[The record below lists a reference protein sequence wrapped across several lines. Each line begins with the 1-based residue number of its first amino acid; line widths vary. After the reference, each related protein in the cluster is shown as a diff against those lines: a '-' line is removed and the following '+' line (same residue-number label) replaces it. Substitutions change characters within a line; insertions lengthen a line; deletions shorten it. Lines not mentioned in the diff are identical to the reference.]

1 MTTITLR
8 PNSTVISS
16 DVTLTGGASANAVLS
31 DDSDASYATLTGSA
45 FTFCGLTTS
54 SLPAGAITKQMRG
67 RVRASNGGGT
77 RLNLEASYST
87 EINEQW
93 TFPTIADA
101 TSNYSGAYA
110 PSTPSQTQI
119 DGMLLQVYRSG
130 SGSVRALEAYLDIV
144 YVAKPVV
151 TVTAVSPDPYTASS
165 VVPVSWSN
173 TLDSDGGDQTR
184 YQIRVLT
191 AALDPVSDTGV
202 LVGSVN
208 SAEIGPLPNGDYTVN
223 VRVGQTVNGS
233 THWSDYDSDSFTVT
247 VDTADVD
254 TITATAVDASGKIT
268 VDVAHDGTSEAWEY
282 IEVQR
287 SIDGKTTWQD
297 VRFATYVDC
306 TADTD
311 DFAVDDYEVGNGVDA
326 WYRARA
332 TWIDT
337 GGAVTG
343 DWVETS
349 AAESWS
355 SSDCWLKSPTDPTL
369 NTVVIPEAPVAPL
382 QRSRRQGKFSVVNAA
397 TPIVVSDVRSAR
409 TTSMVIGTTDES
421 EADDVEPL
429 LEEDVLLFHPD
440 STTAG
445 TAHVEGRY
453 WSPGGVTEAFWT
465 DFYSAPRWWFVE
477 LTEVDA
483 PADPTAGR

>member
-8 PNSTVISS
+8 PNSTISTTG
-16 DVTLTGGASANAVLS
+16 VTLTGGASLNAVLS
-31 DDSDASYATLTGSA
+31 DDSDASYAAYVSGGGSG
-45 FTFCGLTTS
+45 THMTTS
-54 SLPAGAITKQMRG
+54 TLPAGSVTKQMRL
-67 RVRASNGGGT
+67 RLRASNGGGGSVQCT
-77 RLNLEASYST
+77 EAIQYAKGFPVT
-87 EINEQW
+87 
-93 TFPTIADA
+93 TFSGVVDAVAD
-101 TSNYSGAYA
+101 YSGAW
-110 PSTPSQTQI
+110 SSVDLT
-119 DGMLLQVYRSG
+119 QVYVDVAQFSMYAIDA
-130 SGSVRALEAYLDIV
+130 VRVLESYIDIM
-144 YVAKPVV
+144 YVAQPVV
-151 TVTAVSPDPYTASS
+151 TVTAVSPDPHGAST
-165 VVPVSWSN
+165 VPVSWVN
-173 TLDSDGGDQTR
+173 TLDSDGGAQTR
-184 YQIRVLT
+184 YRVYVT
-191 AALDPVSDTGV
+191 DDNDGDATVYDSGTVVSPNLSHDV
-202 LVGSVN
+202 
-208 SAEIGPLPNGDYTVN
+208 GPLPNGDYTAR

-233 THWSDYDSDSFTVT
+233 THWSDYDTDSFTVT
-247 VDTADVD
+247 IDTADVD

-268 VDVAHDGTSEAWEY
+268 VDVAHDGTSEAWEF

-306 TADTD
+306 TADAD
-311 DFAVDDYEVGNGVDA
+311 DFAVDDYEVANGVDA

-332 TWIDT
+332 TWEDAT
-337 GGAVTG
+337 GFATG

-369 NTVVIPEAPVAPL
+369 NTVVVPEAPVAPL

-397 TPIVVSDVRSAR
+397 TPVVVSDVRSAR

-421 EADDVEPL
+421 EADDVEAL

-453 WSPGGVTEAFWT
+453 WSPGGATEAFWT

>member
-1 MTTITLR
+1 MTVATLR
-8 PNSTVISS
+8 PNSTTATSG
-16 DVTLTGGASANAVLS
+16 VTLTGGASVNAVTS
-31 DDSDASYATLTGSA
+31 DDSDASYATLTGASLA
-45 FTFCGLTTS
+45 TCGLTTS
-54 SLPAGAITKQMRG
+54 SLPSGAVTKQMRS
-67 RVRASNGGGT
+67 RVRASFGGGT
-77 RLNLEASYST
+77 SLTVEASYAA

-93 TFPTIADA
+93 SFPIVANVVYD
-101 TSNYSGAYA
+101 YEGAY
-110 PSTPSQTQI
+110 TPVTLTQAQV
-119 DGMLLQVYRSG
+119 DGMLLTLERSD
-130 SGSVRALEAYLDIV
+130 SGLVRLLEAYLDLV

-151 TVTAVSPDPYTASS
+151 TVTTVSPDPYTASS
-165 VVPVSWSN
+165 VIPVSWSN
-173 TLDSDGGDQTR
+173 TLDSDGGAQTR

-202 LVGSVN
+202 LVGSAN

-223 VRVGQTVNGS
+223 VRVGQTVNGA

-268 VDVAHDGTSEAWEY
+268 VDVAHDGTSEAWEF

-311 DFAVDDYEVGNGVDA
+311 DFAVDDYEVTNGADA

-369 NTVVIPEAPVAPL
+369 NTIVIPEAPVAPL
-382 QRSRRQGKFSVVNAA
+382 QRARRQGKFSVVNAA
-397 TPIVVSDVRSAR
+397 TPVVVSDVRSAR

-421 EADDVEPL
+421 EADDVEAL

-453 WSPGGVTEAFWT
+453 WSPGYLSEAFWT

-483 PADPTAGR
+483 PSDPTAGR